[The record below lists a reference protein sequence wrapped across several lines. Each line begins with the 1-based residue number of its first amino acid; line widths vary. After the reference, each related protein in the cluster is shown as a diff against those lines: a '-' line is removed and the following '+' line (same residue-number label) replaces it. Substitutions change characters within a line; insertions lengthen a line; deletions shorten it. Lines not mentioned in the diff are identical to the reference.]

1 SDGQIAD
8 LDRRR
13 KRGLQLVCKLECL
26 LRIARAAKQ
35 RGELI
40 AAVTCDDVGRSR
52 PGFYPFADFGE
63 HRVTPPMA
71 SAVVDELKAVQI
83 DHHHREGVVQR
94 RLCASKRALRRPLE
108 DLTVVETCE

>member
-1 SDGQIAD
+1 
-8 LDRRR
+8 
-13 KRGLQLVCKLECL
+13 
-26 LRIARAAKQ
+26 
-35 RGELI
+35 I

-108 DLTVVETCE
+108 DLTVVETCEAVVRGVVAQPSLGFLARADVVDHADANDGLAAWR